1 MVKYVKKLIE
11 TKTIPDGQRK
21 TIQLY
26 RADRKAKISLN
37 DIRDMVQKIETH
49 PATKR
54 GTKLVV
60 IAQNIE
66 KTHTLKGYNTDIKSD
81 QEMDAYYSSLVDA
94 GADID
99 KFRNFFQVQI
109 IKIVPDDPYD
119 SDDDFFLFNL
129 N

>member
-1 MVKYVKKLIE
+1 MVKNVKYTKKLIE

-26 RADRKAKISLN
+26 RNDKKAKISLD
-37 DIRDMVQKIETH
+37 DIRDMVQKIEKH

-60 IAQNIE
+60 IGQNIE
-66 KTHTLKGYNTDIKSD
+66 KRHTLKGYNTNIKSD
-81 QEMDAYYSSLVDA
+81 EEMDEYYSSLVNA

-109 IKIVPDDPYD
+109 ISVVPDD
-119 SDDDFFLFNL
+119 SDDDDFFDLI
-129 N
+129 